1 MEEVEAAFMISLDFL
16 FGDAA
21 TAAAVDDAVLELR

>member
-1 MEEVEAAFMISLDFL
+1 MVEVEAAFMISFDFL

-21 TAAAVDDAVLELR
+21 TDDDDAVLELS

>member
-1 MEEVEAAFMISLDFL
+1 MEEEVEAAFMISFDFL

-21 TAAAVDDAVLELR
+21 TAAADDAVLE

>member
-1 MEEVEAAFMISLDFL
+1 MGTEEEVGAAFMISLDFL

-21 TAAAVDDAVLELR
+21 ADAVLEWS